1 MGKAKPVPDSAFGY
15 AGLAPERPNRAEL
28 EAIAADKDVTKRRWA
43 ENMLATLKKMGRL
56 PETYP
61 MPIHTWQFGKDLLW
75 VFLGGEVVVD
85 YQLRLEKNLQAD
97 KVWVAAYTD
106 DVFAY
111 VASERMRAEGGY
123 EVDASMLYYNQTG
136 RWQSGTEELIER
148 RVKEFWPMTPDDK
161 PRSAEQALAS
171 IHVPAGYRVELM
183 AAEPMVNDPVNI
195 AFGHDGRVW
204 VAEMSDYPL
213 GCEGGGRVR
222 WLRDTDGDGKLD
234 QSQVFLSGLKLSEF
248 GDSMARWGHHYHI
261 TCYFLC
267 SRPRR

>member
-1 MGKAKPVPDSAFGY
+1 MFLPVIGCGADANPEPRRNYDDALHHAAEMVASIEGALAASWAKLSQFPTAHFGY

-123 EVDASMLYYNQTG
+123 EVDASMLYYNQPG

-148 RVKEFWPMTPDDK
+148 RVKEFWPMTRPTIN
-161 PRSAEQALAS
+161 L
-171 IHVPAGYRVELM
+171 
-183 AAEPMVNDPVNI
+183 
-195 AFGHDGRVW
+195 
-204 VAEMSDYPL
+204 
-213 GCEGGGRVR
+213 VR
-222 WLRDTDGDGKLD
+222 
-234 QSQVFLSGLKLSEF
+234 LSKLSHR
-248 GDSMARWGHHYHI
+248 SMFQPV
-261 TCYFLC
+261 TELN
-267 SRPRR
+267 